1 MTTVYCSGLRSDG
14 DPSAGVGV
22 GVARSLRDAF
32 PVVHLVGVAH
42 SARSSGLHDAVF
54 DEVRVERPCVQL
66 QPDAYA
72 ARVLERLN
80 GGAWWIP
87 GSAREARRLAHAAS
101 GHVGVLTPTA
111 SALER
116 LDASPTRL
124 ARRLSLLCPPSVST
138 REEDWR
144 LNAFGR
150 EHGWRL
156 RLLGAGH
163 AAVAIDGWRALERV
177 RAHLGDG
184 WSEAGLRL
192 QAHVD
197 GARESIALAAYRGTT
212 LGASHLATAITTAE
226 GTCWGGGVA
235 DLTDVDAAVA
245 NGLVTELAAAAWT
258 GGGHIDL
265 VRTVDD
271 GVWLIEWHPCFA
283 GWIHGCTLT
292 GVNLPGALLGAAT
305 GGAPVRT
312 EPHGTA
318 FVRVVI
324 EIPLRPHLP
333 LAEPVAPA
341 GGAVRA
347 GAYLGGMPD
356 PGQARPDSPTA
367 HPREPAVRPGVAL
380 QATVSGLPRPS
391 STPHVHRVDPAPRWS
406 DVARAVR
413 TAAGSCRAQIAY
425 SIKTDPDVD
434 LLAAARRHGFLA
446 EAISAGEM
454 RRAQAVGFAG
464 EEIVLNGPAKLW
476 PPSPAPI
483 SALATFADSL
493 HELGTLA
500 TLTRSGALS
509 TRYLGPRL
517 RPPSMASRFGLPLED
532 FGAFDRLVAMIAG
545 MPDAQEIGLHFH
557 WSSSEAGHATWF
569 DTVETT
575 LDWGRC
581 LEDLTSR
588 SIRCLDLGGG
598 WSPDDFD
605 AVFLPRLPEL
615 LERCMAQLPG
625 LELVLL
631 EPGRALAQPLAVVET
646 SVLELRER
654 NGVREA
660 VVDASLA
667 EVPRAG
673 VYPHRIL
680 SHAGDEWR
688 HWGRGPDRV
697 LGRLCMEDDVLR
709 VGVAIPDE
717 LRAGGRVL
725 LADAGAYDRSM
736 AYSFGDA

>member
-1 MTTVYCSGLRSDG
+1 M
-14 DPSAGVGV
+14 
-22 GVARSLRDAF
+22 
-32 PVVHLVGVAH
+32 
-42 SARSSGLHDAVF
+42 
-54 DEVRVERPCVQL
+54 
-66 QPDAYA
+66 
-72 ARVLERLN
+72 
-80 GGAWWIP
+80 
-87 GSAREARRLAHAAS
+87 
-101 GHVGVLTPTA
+101 
-111 SALER
+111 
-116 LDASPTRL
+116 
-124 ARRLSLLCPPSVST
+124 
-138 REEDWR
+138 
-144 LNAFGR
+144 
-150 EHGWRL
+150 
-156 RLLGAGH
+156 
-163 AAVAIDGWRALERV
+163 
-177 RAHLGDG
+177 
-184 WSEAGLRL
+184 
-192 QAHVD
+192 
-197 GARESIALAAYRGTT
+197 
-212 LGASHLATAITTAE
+212 
-226 GTCWGGGVA
+226 
-235 DLTDVDAAVA
+235 
-245 NGLVTELAAAAWT
+245 AAAGWT
-258 GGGHIDL
+258 GGADIDL

-271 GVWLIEWHPCFA
+271 GLWLIEWHPRFA

-305 GGAPVRT
+305 GRVPVIA
-312 EPHGTA
+312 EPRGTA
-318 FVRVVI
+318 FVRVVV

-356 PGQARPDSPTA
+356 PGQPRPDGRTA
-367 HPREPAVRPGVAL
+367 HRREPTVRPGVAL
-380 QATVSGLPRPS
+380 QATVSGLRRAS

-406 DVARAVR
+406 HLARAVR
-413 TAAGSCRAQIAY
+413 AAAGRCPVEIAY
-425 SIKTDPDVD
+425 SIKTDPDAD

-464 EEIVLNGPAKLW
+464 EEIILNGPAKLW

-500 TLTRSGALS
+500 ALTRSGALS
-509 TRYLGPRL
+509 TRYLGPRV

-532 FGAFDRLVAMIAG
+532 FDTFDRLVALMQG
-545 MPDAQEIGLHFH
+545 MPDAQQIGLHFH

-569 DTVETT
+569 DTVDTT

-605 AVFLPRLPEL
+605 AVLLPRLPEL

-625 LELVLL
+625 LELVVL
-631 EPGRALAQPLAVVET
+631 EPGRALVQPLAVVET

-654 NGVREA
+654 NGVREV